1 MTTRLETEIGEQPEV
16 AARLVDR
23 VRPDLAAYAA
33 LLRGR
38 GTEQVLTVGRGS
50 SANAARYGR
59 TLWETRTGLATG
71 SAAPSTT
78 TVYDAAVDWR
88 RRAVVAVSQSGRS
101 PDVVTVVERARA
113 AGRPTLAVTN
123 APDSPLALAADAV
136 LDLGCGDERSVA
148 ATKTYTASAL
158 ALALLGVGLDGGR
171 GLEEVAAVPAA
182 LDAAVRSTSGIDAA
196 AGLLAGHDRGVTVGR
211 GLGLATAREAALKLT
226 ELTGALVMPFSPPDL
241 LHGPVAAVGPGV
253 PVVLVGGRGP
263 ARASV
268 ADLVPELVGRGAPLV
283 ALGDLPAAVGSGAL
297 PVRPPAAA
305 CVADWLEP
313 IVTVVAAQLL
323 AWRTAERR
331 GVDVDRPGGLSK
343 VTLTR

>member
-1 MTTRLETEIGEQPEV
+1 MTSHLEQEIGEQPEV

-33 LLRGR
+33 LLRSAGS
-38 GTEQVLTVGRGS
+38 EQVLTVGRGS

-59 TLWETRTGLATG
+59 TLWETRAGVATG

-78 TVYDAAVDWR
+78 TVYDAPVDWR

-101 PDVVTVVERARA
+101 PDVVAVVERARA
-113 AGRPTLAVTN
+113 AGRPTLVVTN
-123 APDSPLALAADAV
+123 APDSALARAADAV
-136 LDLGCGDERSVA
+136 LDLGCGPERSVA

-158 ALALLGVGLDGGR
+158 ALALLGVALDDGR
-171 GLEEVAAVPAA
+171 GLESVAAVPDA
-182 LDAAVRSTSGIDAA
+182 LGAAVSGTSGVDAA
-196 AGLLAGHDRGVTVGR
+196 ARLLAGHERGVTVGR

-253 PVVLVGGRGP
+253 PVVLVGGRGA
-263 ARASV
+263 ARTSV
-268 ADLVPELVGRGAPLV
+268 ADLVPELAGRGAPLV
-283 ALGDLPAAVGSGAL
+283 ALGGLPGAEAAGAL
-297 PVRPPAAA
+297 PVTLPSGAR
-305 CVADWLEP
+305 VADWLEP
-313 IVTVVAAQLL
+313 VVTVVAAQLL

-331 GVDVDRPGGLSK
+331 DVDVDHPGGLSK